1 MPTDY
6 NLPPLLPP
14 EVSTG
19 SWQFSVE
26 MCTYTNK
33 QRVTTNDMNTYM
45 KTNIGASTYEHR
57 YANEQVETQGFGAFR
72 AHFVMDLLTQEFGK
86 NLGLLFLH
94 NLKIKGSLTEKL
106 YSLFSQY
113 SQFAEIQLFL

>member
-1 MPTDY
+1 MY
-6 NLPPLLPP
+6 I
-14 EVSTG
+14 
-19 SWQFSVE
+19 
-26 MCTYTNK
+26 YTQ

-94 NLKIKGSLTEKL
+94 NLKIKGSLTAKL
-106 YSLFSQY
+106 YSLFNVHSLQKY
-113 SQFAEIQLFL
+113 SCSSESLF